1 MKAFCQS
8 GKIGLVFPRFVV
20 NIIEPLPEAGFE
32 ILSIV
37 ITLVIASQKGGV
49 GKTTVAINLAYSLAR
64 RGWKTLLMDTDPQG
78 SVGLSLSEKART
90 SRGFYDVLTSGAEV
104 DSLILPTRLP
114 EYRLLPAG
122 GGDLYY
128 EGMGNEGT
136 LFSSSRG
143 RITELFH
150 RIEGGGFDLTIVDTP
165 AGVYGITGELL
176 RFADH
181 VLLPQQ
187 VEPLSLRSIPQMLKA
202 VVGMEGARGQKA
214 GASVLLTM
222 LQEDETDSVELAAEI
237 RELLPD
243 QLMCDTRIPR
253 AIDFLKASRVG
264 VPLGLLYKKPTA
276 TALVFDQLAAEMEN
290 ELGLESEEE
299 ENEYTRLMD

>member
-1 MKAFCQS
+1 MT
-8 GKIGLVFPRFVV
+8 
-20 NIIEPLPEAGFE
+20 
-32 ILSIV
+32 
-37 ITLVIASQKGGV
+37 TLVIASQKKKGGV
-49 GKTTVAINLAYSLAR
+49 GKTTVAINLAYSLAL

-78 SVGLSLSEKART
+78 SVGLSLSEKARI

-114 EYRLLPAG
+114 EYRLLTAG
-122 GGDLYY
+122 GGDLFYQGVG
-128 EGMGNEGT
+128 EEGT
-136 LFSSSRG
+136 VFSSARG
-143 RITELFH
+143 RIAELFH
-150 RIEGGGFDLTIVDTP
+150 RIEGGGFDLVIVDTP

-202 VVGMEGARGQKA
+202 VVGVEGVRGQSA

-222 LQEDETDSVELAAEI
+222 LQEDEPESLELAGEI
-237 RELLPD
+237 RGMLPD

-253 AIDFLKASRVG
+253 AADFLKASRPG
-264 VPLGLLYKKPTA
+264 IPLGLLYKKPAA
-276 TALVFDQLAAEMEN
+276 TALVFDQLAA
-290 ELGLESEEE
+290 G
-299 ENEYTRLMD
+299 D

>member
-1 MKAFCQS
+1 MRSFQ
-8 GKIGLVFPRFVV
+8 L
-20 NIIEPLPEAGFE
+20 II
-32 ILSIV
+32 IV
-37 ITLVIASQKGGV
+37 TTLVIASQKGGV
-49 GKTTVAINLAYSLAR
+49 GKTTVAINLAYSLAL

-114 EYRLLPAG
+114 EYRLLTAG
-122 GGDLYY
+122 SGDLFYQ
-128 EGMGNEGT
+128 GLGQDGT
-136 LFSSSRG
+136 LFTSARD

-150 RIEGGGFDLTIVDTP
+150 RIDGGGFDLTIVDTP

-202 VVGMEGARGQKA
+202 VVGMEGVRGQTA

-222 LQEDETDSVELAAEI
+222 LQEDEPDSMELAGEI
-237 RELLPD
+237 RGMLPEQLL
-243 QLMCDTRIPR
+243 CNTRIPR
-253 AIDFLKASRVG
+253 TSDFLKASRLG
-264 VPLGLLYKKPTA
+264 IPLGLLYKKPGTA
-276 TALVFDQLAAEMEN
+276 SLVFDQLAAEMEN
-290 ELGLESEEE
+290 QLNLESEEE
-299 ENEYTRLMD
+299 ADEYTRLMD